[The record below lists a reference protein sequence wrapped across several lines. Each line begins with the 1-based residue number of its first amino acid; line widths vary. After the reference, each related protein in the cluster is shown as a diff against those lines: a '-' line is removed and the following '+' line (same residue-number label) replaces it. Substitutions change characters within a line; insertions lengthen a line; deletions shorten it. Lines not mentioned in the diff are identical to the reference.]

1 MALGATGQYNRDPV
15 PGLRLSEKVIF
26 FSIVGIGLT
35 F

>member
-26 FSIVGIGLT
+26 FPLLELV
-35 F
+35 